1 MSIFEALLIAV
12 GIILG
17 CGQIAD
23 ALREQQVT
31 TTVIFKIDD
40 GTAPPDAPRKGT

>member
-1 MSIFEALLIAV
+1 MGTFEALLIAMAIFFGLHQV
-12 GIILG
+12 
-17 CGQIAD
+17 AD

-40 GTAPPDAPRKGT
+40 GAAPPDAPRKGT